1 MLVREILVENLGP
14 AEELVK
20 IPLNDR
26 NDPEKL
32 GLIFTEQIWP
42 ILEKNCSEILK
53 VYKSAGKFLYRG
65 VKAGNVATIKARVR
79 TDRKPRYL
87 HPKLQE
93 LADEVA
99 KEMGAKALRGNSLFC
114 STKEDIAGTWGDAYI
129 VFPRNGFEVTFFEGM
144 KDDYMYSLLAYDVGL
159 GDDDGSADRIEKT
172 KKEIEK
178 LFISKKISTKKSDMA
193 QAMTSKTTEY
203 LIAVDS
209 YFGLN
214 VEFFDD
220 LVSNK
225 LGI

>member
-20 IPLNDR
+20 ISLKDR

-65 VKAGNVATIKARVR
+65 VKTGNMATIKARVR
-79 TDRKPRYL
+79 TDRKPGFL
-87 HPKLQE
+87 PPKLQE

-114 STKEDIAGTWGDAYI
+114 STKEDIAGTWGAAYI
-129 VFPRNGFEVTFFEGM
+129 VFPRNGFDVTFFEGM
-144 KDDYMYSLLAYDVGL
+144 KDDYMYTHLANFDSYGL
-159 GDDDGSADRIEKT
+159 DAKHRRENT
-172 KKEIEK
+172 KKQIEK
-178 LFISKKISTKKSDMA
+178 LFISKKINTKKSDMV

-203 LIAVDS
+203 LIAIDS
-209 YFGLN
+209 YIGLN